1 MPNFRS
7 ITQVGTSEPFELQVA
22 RGQIPG
28 HYRLHKFGFNSL
40 IQDSEETI
48 WDVGGIY
55 AYPSSAV
62 KMTATST
69 DSANDD
75 GVQVTIQ
82 GLDADYNQLSET
94 VTLDGTGVGE
104 TNGFFLRVF
113 RAFIK
118 GSQEPSGTINITNS
132 STTYAR
138 ITLGENQTLMA
149 LWTVP
154 AGYTA
159 YMLQNNTTCY
169 TEQNNKFGITTL
181 VTKEPSGV
189 FRTQDKHTVVLSQNV
204 VEYTIP
210 KPIPEKTDIEMRAIA
225 SSANANLQVSASFDI
240 VYIKNEDWTNGS

>member
-1 MPNFRS
+1 MPHEIRS
-7 ITQVGTSEPFELQVA
+7 ITQVGTSEPFELQVS
-22 RGQIPG
+22 RGQITL

-40 IQDSEETI
+40 VQNAEETI

-55 AYPSSAV
+55 TYPSSAV

-69 DSANDD
+69 DSSNDD
-75 GVQVTIQ
+75 GVQVTVQ

-94 VTLDGTGVGE
+94 VILDGSGTAE
-104 TNGFFLRVF
+104 TNQFFLRVN
-113 RAFIK
+113 RAFIA

-138 ITLGENQTLMA
+138 ITLGDNQSLMA

-169 TEQNNKFGITTL
+169 TEANNKFGITRL
-181 VTKEPSGV
+181 VTKEPGGV

-204 VEYTIP
+204 VEYPIP
-210 KPIPEKTDIEMRAIA
+210 KAIPEKTDIEMRAIA
-225 SSANANLQVSASFDI
+225 SSSNANLQVSASFDI
-240 VYIKNEDWTNGS
+240 VYIKNEVGV